1 MLKRGKGSAW
11 GGACL
16 VAAVCSGVAAAEW
29 ERTAGV
35 TPARIYTDNVCLSPD
50 NEQDEWVG
58 TVTPDIALRG
68 EGSRASL
75 DIAAMVE
82 INSLSDSRLEDL
94 GCAGGAGLGNRD
106 QFAPRLRAGAHTT
119 VVEDWA
125 GVDASATIDQNKIS
139 PFLPGGN
146 DGLNRNG
153 NTNTTYRYSV
163 SPYVAR
169 RFKDVAS
176 LLLRYTWDEE
186 TNSADVVGDSQQQ
199 HVELALDS
207 GPASQP
213 FSWGVQGDYDE
224 IDYTQTR
231 GRAEQRSELSSA
243 RVTAGYQI
251 DRVWQVN
258 GYYGEE
264 WNDFVSSRD
273 DIDGSFWDVGLRWT
287 PNRRTTVEVGTGDRF
302 FGSTPRFSVS
312 HRHKR
317 SVLEASYRRDLTYDR
332 NIRSRDD
339 FLPAQDEFGNPIDP
353 ATGQPVDLSGNET
366 TLTNSPI
373 LDERFTLS
381 YVYQG
386 RRARLRLYGSHSDQ
400 TRAEEGSESTF
411 QDYGISLNRQLS
423 RVFGAHGDLSWSRQE
438 PKNTIGPVTTLES
451 DTWRLRLGVDRQLGN
466 NLNVFANY
474 EFTDRQSD
482 TRSNEYQENRF
493 TVSLRYTF

>member
-35 TPARIYTDNVCLSPD
+35 TPALIYTDNVCLSPD

-199 HVELALDS
+199 HVELEPEQ
-207 GPASQP
+207 PA
-213 FSWGVQGDYDE
+213 
-224 IDYTQTR
+224 
-231 GRAEQRSELSSA
+231 QRRE
-243 RVTAGYQI
+243 
-251 DRVWQVN
+251 DP
-258 GYYGEE
+258 
-264 WNDFVSSRD
+264 
-273 DIDGSFWDVGLRWT
+273 GLRPPGVVHERVGDEAET
-287 PNRRTTVEVGTGDRF
+287 LLRKTVREQD
-302 FGSTPRFSVS
+302 
-312 HRHKR
+312 
-317 SVLEASYRRDLTYDR
+317 A
-332 NIRSRDD
+332 
-339 FLPAQDEFGNPIDP
+339 LPDQP
-353 ATGQPVDLSGNET
+353 A
-366 TLTNSPI
+366 
-373 LDERFTLS
+373 
-381 YVYQG
+381 
-386 RRARLRLYGSHSDQ
+386 
-400 TRAEEGSESTF
+400 
-411 QDYGISLNRQLS
+411 
-423 RVFGAHGDLSWSRQE
+423 
-438 PKNTIGPVTTLES
+438 
-451 DTWRLRLGVDRQLGN
+451 
-466 NLNVFANY
+466 
-474 EFTDRQSD
+474 
-482 TRSNEYQENRF
+482 
-493 TVSLRYTF
+493 